1 MPAHESQVIHVRDFI
16 PNLQATW
23 PTLRS
28 LGPEALDQRTA
39 LAQGQVNLILGR
51 LQGGMKTL
59 G

>member
-16 PNLQATW
+16 PNLQPTWAT
-23 PTLRS
+23 